1 MVARKQLRT
10 KSRKSR
16 TTRRTRKHRGGAYG
30 NTGYTFN
37 QSDVMGGQMARVGY
51 SHCDTPEYV
60 NKFQIYDVPEMVS
73 TATPVPQVGGKRKR
87 SKKSKRTNEKR
98 KRSMKSKKT
107 RKHSSRK

>member
-37 QSDVMGGQMARVGY
+37 QSDAMGGQMARVGY
-51 SHCDTPEYV
+51 SHCDTPEYF
-60 NKFQIYDVPEMVS
+60 NKFQVYDVPEMVS
-73 TATPVPQVGGKRKR
+73 TATPVPQIGGKR
-87 SKKSKRTNEKR
+87 KKSKRTSEKR
-98 KRSMKSKKT
+98 TKRTMKSKKT

>member
-37 QSDVMGGQMARVGY
+37 QSDSMGGQMARVGY
-51 SHCDTPEYV
+51 SHCDTPEYF
-60 NKFQIYDVPEMVS
+60 NKFQVYDVPEMVS
-73 TATPVPQVGGKRKR
+73 TATPVPQIGGKRKK
-87 SKKSKRTNEKR
+87 SKKT
-98 KRSMKSKKT
+98 MKSKKT

>member
-16 TTRRTRKHRGGAYG
+16 TTRRTRKHRGGAFG

-51 SHCDTPEYV
+51 SACDTPEYV
-60 NKFQIYDVPEMVS
+60 NQFQVYDVPEMVS
-73 TATPVPQVGGKRKR
+73 TATPLPQVGGKRKR
-87 SKKSKRTNEKR
+87 SKKSKRT
-98 KRSMKSKKT
+98 MKSKKT

>member
-10 KSRKSR
+10 KSRKSK
-16 TTRRTRKHRGGAYG
+16 TTRRTRKHRGGANG

-51 SHCDTPEYV
+51 SHCDTPEYF
-60 NKFQIYDVPEMVS
+60 NQFQVYDVPEIVS
-73 TATPVPQVGGKRKR
+73 TTTPVPQVGGKRKR
-87 SKKSKRTNEKR
+87 SKRTSEKRTK
-98 KRSMKSKKT
+98 KTMKSKKT

>member
-1 MVARKQLRT
+1 MVARKQLKT

-51 SHCDTPEYV
+51 SACDTPEYF
-60 NKFQIYDVPEMVS
+60 NKFQVYNVPEMVS
-73 TATPVPQVGGKRKR
+73 TAEPLPQVGGKLRR
-87 SKKSKRTNEKR
+87 SKRTSEKR

>member
-1 MVARKQLRT
+1 MVAKKQLRS

-16 TTRRTRKHRGGAYG
+16 TTRRTRTRKHKGGAFG

-60 NKFQIYDVPEMVS
+60 NTYQIYDVPEM
-73 TATPVPQVGGKRKR
+73 TPSVQPLPQVGGKR
-87 SKKSKRTNEKR
+87 SKKSKR
-98 KRSMKSKKT
+98 SMKSKKSKRT
-107 RKHSSRK
+107 KRARKQSSRK

>member
-1 MVARKQLRT
+1 MVAKKQLRT

-16 TTRRTRKHRGGAYG
+16 TTKRTRKHRGGANG

-51 SHCDTPEYV
+51 SACDTPEYF
-60 NKFQIYDVPEMVS
+60 NKFQVYDYPEMVS
-73 TATPVPQVGGKRKR
+73 TATPVPQIGGKRKR
-87 SKKSKRTNEKR
+87 SKRTSEKR
-98 KRSMKSKKT
+98 KRSMRSKKT

>member
-37 QSDVMGGQMARVGY
+37 QSDSMGGQMARVGY
-51 SHCDTPEYV
+51 SHCDTPEYF
-60 NKFQIYDVPEMVS
+60 NKFQVYDVPEMVS
-73 TATPVPQVGGKRKR
+73 TATPVPQIGGKRKK
-87 SKKSKRTNEKR
+87 SKKT
-98 KRSMKSKKT
+98 MKSKKT
-107 RKHSSRK
+107 REHSTRK

>member
-37 QSDVMGGQMARVGY
+37 QSDSMGGQMARVGY
-51 SHCDTPEYV
+51 SHCDTPEYF
-60 NKFQIYDVPEMVS
+60 NKFQVYDVPEMVS
-73 TATPVPQVGGKRKR
+73 TATPVPQIGGKR
-87 SKKSKRTNEKR
+87 KKSKRTSEKKT
-98 KRSMKSKKT
+98 KRTMKSKKT
-107 RKHSSRK
+107 RK

>member
-37 QSDVMGGQMARVGY
+37 QSDSMGGQMARVGY
-51 SHCDTPEYV
+51 SHCDTPEYF
-60 NKFQIYDVPEMVS
+60 NKFQVYDVPEMVS
-73 TATPVPQVGGKRKR
+73 TATPVPQIGGKRKK
-87 SKKSKRTNEKR
+87 SKKT
-98 KRSMKSKKT
+98 MKSKKT
-107 RKHSSRK
+107 RKHSTRK

>member
-37 QSDVMGGQMARVGY
+37 QSDAMGGQMARVGY
-51 SHCDTPEYV
+51 SACDTPEYF
-60 NKFQIYDVPEMVS
+60 NKFQVYDVPEMVS
-73 TATPVPQVGGKRKR
+73 TATPVPQIGGKRKKSEKR
-87 SKKSKRTNEKR
+87 SEKRTKRTSTKRKSSKKSKK
-98 KRSMKSKKT
+98 
-107 RKHSSRK
+107 SRK

>member
-16 TTRRTRKHRGGAYG
+16 TTRRTRKHRGGAFG

-51 SHCDTPEYV
+51 SHCDTPEYF
-60 NKFQIYDVPEMVS
+60 NKFQVYDVPEMVS
-73 TATPVPQVGGKRKR
+73 NAIPLPQVGGKRTKKSKKTSEKR
-87 SKKSKRTNEKR
+87 KSSKKSK
-98 KRSMKSKKT
+98 KSKK
-107 RKHSSRK
+107 SRK

>member
-16 TTRRTRKHRGGAYG
+16 TTRRTRKHHGGANG

-51 SHCDTPEYV
+51 SACDTPEYF
-60 NKFQIYDVPEMVS
+60 NKFQVYDVPEMVS
-73 TATPVPQVGGKRKR
+73 TAEPLPQVGGKRRR
-87 SKKSKRTNEKR
+87 SKKSKRTKR
-98 KRSMKSKKT
+98 SKKT

>member
-1 MVARKQLRT
+1 MVART
-10 KSRKSR
+10 KSRKSK
-16 TTRRTRKHRGGAYG
+16 TTRRTRRHRGGAFG

-87 SKKSKRTNEKR
+87 SEKRSKKTKRTMKSKKSK
-98 KRSMKSKKT
+98 KSKKT
-107 RKHSSRK
+107 RKHK